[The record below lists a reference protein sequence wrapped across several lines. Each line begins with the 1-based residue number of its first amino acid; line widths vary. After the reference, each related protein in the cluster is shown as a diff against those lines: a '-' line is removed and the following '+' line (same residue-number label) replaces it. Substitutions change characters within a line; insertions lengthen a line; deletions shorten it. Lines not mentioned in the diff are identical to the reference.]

1 MHTLEAPHCG
11 ASKDYTQYNRVICVE
26 KSVKEGAR
34 SGGNFSLH
42 EHIMFKVSYLMAS
55 CPV

>member
-1 MHTLEAPHCG
+1 MVLLKTAH
-11 ASKDYTQYNRVICVE
+11 NIIMFFVE